1 MDESPEHLMSQ
12 ALLEKLEPLIHTIES
27 QLRDLGQGQVI
38 LQGNVAQLSSELNMT
53 QAELDK
59 IHDTFARLPHYI
71 AKLTAMKNTIA
82 TVSVMSRKLKRRVE
96 QVTIGREKQN
106 NKAQAARARE
116 QAYDQTIAAVRS
128 RTSGPAASTSTE
140 PQTPSSF
147 AAGIAGLVG
156 TAGTAGTAGTTGGP
170 SSGQAV
176 PSLSPQSRPTI
187 SMPSI
192 RLPFP
197 LPAKPAF
204 PIVST
209 SRSSSGTGSPPPSS
223 SQRLSPML
231 SGRGMETS
239 TVTSTGELGP
249 EQASEQADSNSNSP
263 QEPLVDRFPQ
273 ISSTTDDTLKAVG
286 SSMEVEVVRLRRKK
300 KAGSKSSASSVAS
313 TGTTGSKK
321 GQAGKSTKVGPG
333 TPCASS
339 PQI

>member
-1 MDESPEHLMSQ
+1 MEESPEQLMSQ

-38 LQGNVAQLSSELNMT
+38 LQGNVAQLSSEINMT

-59 IHDTFARLPHYI
+59 VHDTFARLPHYI

-82 TVSVMSRKLKRRVE
+82 TVSVMSRKLKRRAE
-96 QVTIGREKQN
+96 QVAIGREKQN

-116 QAYDQTIAAVRS
+116 QAYDQTIAAVQS
-128 RTSGPAASTSTE
+128 RTSGSTASASTE
-140 PQTPSSF
+140 PQMQSSSGEG
-147 AAGIAGLVG
+147 A
-156 TAGTAGTAGTTGGP
+156 AGTARGV
-170 SSGQAV
+170 SINQAF
-176 PSLSPQSRPTI
+176 PPLSPQNSSTI

-223 SQRLSPML
+223 SLRLSPML
-231 SGRGMETS
+231 SGRGAETS

-249 EQASEQADSNSNSP
+249 DQAIEQADSNSNSP
-263 QEPLVDRFPQ
+263 QQPLVDRFPQ
-273 ISSTTDDTLKAVG
+273 ISSTTDDSIKAVG
-286 SSMEVEVVRLRRKK
+286 LSMEVEVMRLRRKK
-300 KAGSKSSASSVAS
+300 KAGTKSSASSVAS

-321 GQAGKSTKVGPG
+321 GQAGKSAKAGPG
-333 TPCASS
+333 TPRASS
-339 PQI
+339 PSQI

>member
-1 MDESPEHLMSQ
+1 MEDSPEQFMSQ

-59 IHDTFARLPHYI
+59 VHDTFARLPHYI

-82 TVSVMSRKLKRRVE
+82 NVSVISRKLKRRAE
-96 QVTIGREKQN
+96 QVAIGREKQN

-128 RTSGPAASTSTE
+128 KIPGPAASASTQ
-140 PQTPSSF
+140 PQAQSSS
-147 AAGIAGLVG
+147 G
-156 TAGTAGTAGTTGGP
+156 TASAGGT
-170 SSGQAV
+170 SSGQASS
-176 PSLSPQSRPTI
+176 PLSPQSRPTL

-209 SRSSSGTGSPPPSS
+209 TRSSSGSGSPPPSS

-231 SGRGMETS
+231 SGRGVETP
-239 TVTSTGELGP
+239 TGTPPGELYP
-249 EQASEQADSNSNSP
+249 EQTSERPDSNSNSP
-263 QEPLVDRFPQ
+263 QQPLVDRFPQ
-273 ISSTTDDTLKAVG
+273 ISVGTNDAIQAVG
-286 SSMEVEVVRLRRKK
+286 SSPMEVEVMRLRRKK

-313 TGTTGSKK
+313 TGTTSSKK
-321 GQAGKSTKVGPG
+321 GQSGKGAKPGPG
-333 TPCASS
+333 TPRASS
-339 PQI
+339 PSQI

>member
-1 MDESPEHLMSQ
+1 MDDSPEQLMSQ
-12 ALLEKLEPLIHTIES
+12 TLLEKLEPLIHTIES

-53 QAELDK
+53 QTELDK
-59 IHDTFARLPHYI
+59 VHDTFARLPHYI
-71 AKLTAMKNTIA
+71 AKLVAMKNTIA
-82 TVSVMSRKLKRRVE
+82 NVSVMSRKLKRRAE
-96 QVTIGREKQN
+96 QVAIGREKQN

-116 QAYDQTIAAVRS
+116 QAYDQTIAAVQS
-128 RTSGPAASTSTE
+128 KTSKSASASTQPQAQSSSGSAIGGAAVTSGGTSSNQASS
-140 PQTPSSF
+140 PQ
-147 AAGIAGLVG
+147 
-156 TAGTAGTAGTTGGP
+156 
-170 SSGQAV
+170 
-176 PSLSPQSRPTI
+176 SPQSRSTI

-209 SRSSSGTGSPPPSS
+209 MRPSSGSGSPPPSS

-231 SGRGMETS
+231 SGRGVETP
-239 TVTSTGELGP
+239 TVSPPGELGQELANGRP
-249 EQASEQADSNSNSP
+249 DSNSNSNSP
-263 QEPLVDRFPQ
+263 QQDLVDRFPQ
-273 ISSTTDDTLKAVG
+273 ISAGTDDGIKAVG

-321 GQAGKSTKVGPG
+321 GQSGKGAKPSPG
-333 TPCASS
+333 TPRASS
-339 PQI
+339 PSPI